1 MQPKY
6 VVIML
11 IVLAFVLST
20 VGVMAQSPNRDTL
33 RVGGCVP
40 GETYDPACD
49 VDHDGDVDIFDIQL
63 AAGHWNQGGT
73 YTSGSWDLTGNA
85 GTNPTSNFLGTTDAV
100 TLTLAV
106 SNTAALRLVPV
117 TSTLGYNFPNILS
130 GDSHADPGVVG
141 VTIFGNF
148 GNHASAGAELATIG
162 GGGQNQV
169 GGPSATISG
178 GWDNSAGGDFSTV
191 SGGLQNS
198 AHGNLATVCG
208 GYGNAANGQGS
219 FAAGQ
224 RAHAYHDGTFVW
236 ADSSDYV
243 PYESTAP
250 NQFLIRATGGVGIG
264 TNAPQSALQVVGNYI
279 QFPTITGAPPITDCD
294 EAIEGGRMVVRIDGP
309 QDLYICKGVAGWVS
323 Q

>member
-6 VVIML
+6 FAILL
-11 IVLAFVLST
+11 ILLTLVLGT
-20 VGVMAQSPNRDTL
+20 VGVAAQAPSRNIPQVD
-33 RVGGCVP
+33 GCIP

-49 VDHDGDVDIFDIQL
+49 VNHDGVVDINDIQL
-63 AAGHWNQGGT
+63 TAGHWNQSGT

-85 GTNPTSNFLGTTDAV
+85 GTNPAINFLGTTDAV

-106 SNTAALRLVPV
+106 SNTAALRIEPAP
-117 TSTLGYNFPNILS
+117 SFYGPNIIGGNS
-130 GDSHADPGVVG
+130 QVAPGAGG
-141 VTIFGNF
+141 VTIFGGF
-148 GNHASAGAELATIG
+148 GNGANYDANMATVSG
-162 GGGQNQV
+162 GGANYV
-169 GGPSATISG
+169 GGPSATIGG
-178 GWDNSAGGDFSTV
+178 GWDNGAYGQYATISGGAMNQAFGICATV
-191 SGGLQNS
+191 SGGCTNQ
-198 AHGNLATVCG
+198 ADGNF
-208 GYGNAANGQGS
+208 S

-224 RAHAYHDGTFVW
+224 YASANHDGTFVW

-250 NQFLIRATGGVGIG
+250 NQFLIRAAGGVGIG

-294 EAIEGGRMVVRIDGP
+294 EATEAGRMVVRIDGP